1 MHKLQQVTNFVSGYR
16 YWFDNDFSTVVNVA
30 VNPVTEQ
37 LLLDKVLD
45 ISQVPGGK
53 HTINF
58 QFRDALGL
66 WSSATTDSIT
76 TTDVIK
82 INLDVE
88 INGNVIKSKQDNA
101 TYRWL
106 DCDNNYAPLEGGTL
120 QSYTAQKSGNYA
132 AEISYLSR
140 KDTTDCY
147 QVTYSGVV
155 SNRYTVNAR
164 VWPNP
169 TSGSIQINMGDYYR
183 EISLSITDISGKVI
197 RNLHFQNLRTINMD
211 LSGEASGVYFMTIT
225 ADGRNGKLKLLKK

>member
-82 INLDVE
+82 INLEVE

-147 QVTYSGVV
+147 QVTYSGVE

-164 VWPNP
+164 VWGYW
-169 TSGSIQINMGDYYR
+169 SR
-183 EISLSITDISGKVI
+183 LS
-197 RNLHFQNLRTINMD
+197 
-211 LSGEASGVYFMTIT
+211 
-225 ADGRNGKLKLLKK
+225 

>member
-1 MHKLQQVTNFVSGYR
+1 MHKLQLVTNFVSGYR

-147 QVTYSGVV
+147 QVTYSGVE
-155 SNRYTVNAR
+155 SNRYTV
-164 VWPNP
+164 
-169 TSGSIQINMGDYYR
+169 M
-183 EISLSITDISGKVI
+183 
-197 RNLHFQNLRTINMD
+197 H
-211 LSGEASGVYFMTIT
+211 VYGPILPAVQF
-225 ADGRNGKLKLLKK
+225 R